1 MSLRCIQL
9 ADTRAPGKW
18 QRFARKTKFYDLM
31 QALVSRIE
39 GKKPIYDRNAW
50 INDRVQNLTYLQ
62 NIASY
67 PEKYIEKRKE
77 METIQARKVVGDQTK
92 INALRKR
99 FLEPVKKKKTGTSKK
114 TFGKSAVPEIP
125 SASNDKLQRESSSV
139 AVSAPVPVVV
149 SG

>member
-1 MSLRCIQL
+1 
-9 ADTRAPGKW
+9 
-18 QRFARKTKFYDLM
+18 M
-31 QALVSRIE
+31 QALISRIE

-62 NIASY
+62 NIANY

-77 METIQARKVVGDQTK
+77 METIQACKVVGDETK

-99 FLEPVKKKKTGTSKK
+99 FLEPVKKKNGASKK
-114 TFGKSAVPEIP
+114 TLGGKAAVPQIP
-125 SASNDKLQRESSSV
+125 SASNDKLQRETFSV
-139 AVSAPVPVVV
+139 AVSDPVIVAA